1 MEIDRRTFFLAVGSA
16 WLAAPAAE
24 LGAAADYAVRVA
36 RGQTEPTLSALT
48 PAEVATIE
56 AMTAQIIPTDD
67 TPGAREAGA
76 VYFIDRM
83 LGGAHKSDLPVVRTG
98 LADLR
103 KRVAKAR
110 AGATSFESL
119 TADQQ
124 HAILVAL
131 EKAKSPFFDLIRDAT
146 IVAMFSSPDH
156 GGNRGKVG
164 WSLIGFDDRFVW
176 APPFGDYDREP

>member
-1 MEIDRRTFFLAVGSA
+1 MALDRRTFFLTVGGA
-16 WLAAPAAE
+16 WLAAPVAE
-24 LGAAADYAVRVA
+24 LRAAADYAIRVA
-36 RGQTEPTLSALT
+36 RGEADPTLSALT
-48 PAEVATIE
+48 PAEAATIE
-56 AMTAQIIPTDD
+56 ALTAQIIPTDD

-83 LGGAHKSDLPVVRTG
+83 LGGAHKSDLPLVRKG

-103 KRVAKAR
+103 TRVAKVHP
-110 AGATSFESL
+110 GATSFESL
-119 TADQQ
+119 TADEQ
-124 HAILVAL
+124 HAALVGL
-131 EKAKSPFFDLIRDAT
+131 EKDKSTFFDLIREAT
-146 IVAMFSSPDH
+146 IVGTFSSPDH